1 MMIIHDDSRRLV
13 ILLSSFTDEKAE
25 AREDDCPTDGHVAG
39 EQRGQDWRPVPR
51 TLHSSDGALGSL
63 PGGGA
68 PDLGGEGY
76 RALLA
81 KPAV

>member
-39 EQRGQDWRPVPR
+39 EQRGQD
-51 TLHSSDGALGSL
+51 
-63 PGGGA
+63 
-68 PDLGGEGY
+68 
-76 RALLA
+76 
-81 KPAV
+81 